1 MSPHTSTQQV
11 ELTKSTHANSTFK
24 HLFNIG
30 YIHTF
35 QENTSFP
42 PTFTPTL
49 SSLSPSISPLTLL
62 PQLEMITD
70 LLGAPSLEDVRHITS
85 HTAIKSLL
93 SKHKPPALQTLYTL
107 APSTS
112 HGAVHLL
119 SQMLVFNPV
128 STTPRWTAD
137 CEHYQYTLS
146 VLDTKMTSEA
156 SDLIWAQYWSV
167 W

>member
-1 MSPHTSTQQV
+1 M
-11 ELTKSTHANSTFK
+11 
-24 HLFNIG
+24 FNIDTHITG
-30 YIHTF
+30 KHKLPTHFFPLLALPSLQLLSTY
-35 QENTSFP
+35 TS
-42 PTFTPTL
+42 
-49 SSLSPSISPLTLL
+49 L

-107 APSTS
+107 APGTS

-128 STTPRWTAD
+128 STP
-137 CEHYQYTLS
+137 
-146 VLDTKMTSEA
+146 
-156 SDLIWAQYWSV
+156 
-167 W
+167 

>member
-30 YIHTF
+30 YIHTL
-35 QENTSFP
+35 QENTNFP
-42 PTFTPTL
+42 PTFAPTL
-49 SSLSPSISPLTLL
+49 SSPPPPLSLHLSSHSSLL

-128 STTPRWTAD
+128 STTLKVD
-137 CEHYQYTLS
+137 S
-146 VLDTKMTSEA
+146 
-156 SDLIWAQYWSV
+156 
-167 W
+167 